1 MTRCPVHLAPLFV
14 KPMRATALSAQR
26 ATRRS
31 PWRSIRFEVVGD
43 NSLVFMD
50 YMFPGIRETTALLP
64 IRGGSSA
71 VASRHHRNNALVRPQ
86 HVAVRRHKVTTLE
99 HLFGARASRFGQE
112 IIMAGSDLAAPNGQS
127 SLFGEKTFT
136 RRRDDKLRSHPSCIS
151 TRGAPLTNGAADVSG
166 R

>member
-1 MTRCPVHLAPLFV
+1 LFV
-14 KPMRATALSAQR
+14 KPMRATALSTQR

-99 HLFGARASRFGQE
+99 HLFGARA
-112 IIMAGSDLAAPNGQS
+112 QS
-127 SLFGEKTFT
+127 IRTGDHYGRVGFSSAQWAKFT
-136 RRRDDKLRSHPSCIS
+136 IWRKNIHATP
-151 TRGAPLTNGAADVSG
+151 G